1 MFGLFKKEQVLVAPL
16 SGKTMNI
23 SEVPDPVFAEK
34 MVGDGLAINLSG
46 DVAVAP
52 ADGELTML
60 FGTKHA
66 FGMTLDKGVEIL
78 VHIGLDTVS
87 LNGEGFTALKKQ
99 GEKIKKG
106 EPIVKID
113 REFIKSKGLSLISPV
128 IFTDLSTIQEDFV
141 ANTGVDAVAGETV
154 VLTYKTK

>member
-1 MFGLFKKEQVLVAPL
+1 MFGMFKKDSAIVAPVT
-16 SGKTMNI
+16 GKTINI
-23 SEVPDPVFAEK
+23 KDVPDAVFAEK
-34 MVGDGLAINLSG
+34 MAGDGLAIEPTG
-46 DVAVAP
+46 DTFVAP

-66 FGMTLDKGVEIL
+66 FGMTLSKGVQIL

-99 GEKIKKG
+99 GDMVKKG

-113 REFIKSKGLSLISPV
+113 RELITSKGFSLITPV
-128 IFTDLSTIQEDFV
+128 IFTDMDVLKSFEPHVGIDVEGGVTTILS
-141 ANTGVDAVAGETV
+141 
-154 VLTYKTK
+154 YKVK

>member
-1 MFGLFKKEQVLVAPL
+1 MFGIFKKEQTLVSPL
-16 SGKTMNI
+16 SGKTI
-23 SEVPDPVFAEK
+23 DITEVPDAVFAEK
-34 MVGDGLAINLSG
+34 MAGDGLAIDLTG

-66 FGMTLDKGVEIL
+66 FGMTLDKGVQIL

-87 LNGEGFTALKKQ
+87 LNGEGFTALKTQ
-99 GEKIKKG
+99 GDKVKKG

-128 IFTDLSTIQEDFV
+128 IFTDMDVVQSFEAKV
-141 ANTGVDAVAGETV
+141 GVDAVAGETEI
-154 VLTYKTK
+154 LTYKAK

>member
-1 MFGLFKKEQVLVAPL
+1 MFGIFKKELSLVAPI
-16 SGKTMNI
+16 SGRTMDI
-23 SEVPDPVFAEK
+23 KEVPDAVFAEK
-34 MVGDGLAINLSG
+34 MAGDGLAIELTG

-66 FGMTLDKGVEIL
+66 FGMTLDKGVQVL

-87 LNGEGFTALKKQ
+87 LNGEGFTALKTQ
-99 GEKIKKG
+99 GDMVKKG

-113 REFIKSKGLSLISPV
+113 REFILSKGLSLISPV
-128 IFTDLSTIQEDFV
+128 IFTELDVLQSFDPKI
-141 ANTGVDAVAGETV
+141 GIDAVAGETV

>member
-1 MFGLFKKEQVLVAPL
+1 MFGLFKKEQVLVAPM
-16 SGKTMNI
+16 SGRTI
-23 SEVPDPVFAEK
+23 DITEVPDAVFAEK
-34 MVGDGLAINLSG
+34 MAGDGLAIDLSG

-66 FGMTLDKGVEIL
+66 FGMTLDKGVQVL

-87 LNGEGFTALKKQ
+87 LNGEGFTALKTQ
-99 GEKIKKG
+99 GDRVKKG

-128 IFTDLSTIQEDFV
+128 IFTELDVLQSFEPV
-141 ANTGVDAVAGETV
+141 LGVDAVAGETV
-154 VLTYKTK
+154 VLNYKTK